1 MFRIFTLYWTCNGHR
16 CFGFQHFV
24 VFAFILFSIFACWL
38 ENWTEKEKASQKRLN
53 LFFLIKWKLCFFV
66 WLYYC
71 FFVINLVEN
80 NFFSF
85 FFFQN
90 ESIAVRVI
98 YSISL
103 VLFVYVL
110 ILVTVRFLCTKAMD
124 VHVIFFVLSRL
135 CFYFIFCF
143 V

>member
-1 MFRIFTLYWTCNGHR
+1 MQWAPLLRFSAFCCVCFHFIFYFRLLIGELNRKGEGVAKEVEFIFPYKMKIII
-16 CFGFQHFV
+16 F
-24 VFAFILFSIFACWL
+24 FI
-38 ENWTEKEKASQKRLN
+38 
-53 LFFLIKWKLCFFV
+53 
-66 WLYYC
+66 WLYYI

-80 NFFSF
+80 NFFFS